1 MFVVV
6 DIDTGARKV
15 FEDSVDVIVYLFGKA
30 VAHYRIEVYQKVKEI
45 VEINPVLNR
54 VLDQLETIEKD
65 LL

>member
-6 DIDTGARKV
+6 NIETGDRKV
-15 FEDSVDVIVYLFGKA
+15 FEDAMDVIVHLLGKA